1 MTKTKARP
9 APSAATPAR
18 PPARKLPAAK
28 PSTNPFVSAH
38 ASRLDRTPGSASK
51 GSHRGGR

>member
-1 MTKTKARP
+1 MASVTSKAKPVKAPRP
-9 APSAATPAR
+9 APAKKP
-18 PPARKLPAAK
+18 PAAK

-38 ASRLDRTPGSASK
+38 ASRLDRTPGTASK

>member
-1 MTKTKARP
+1 MSTKAKPTKKP
-9 APSAATPAR
+9 AP
-18 PPARKLPAAK
+18 PPKKPPAAK